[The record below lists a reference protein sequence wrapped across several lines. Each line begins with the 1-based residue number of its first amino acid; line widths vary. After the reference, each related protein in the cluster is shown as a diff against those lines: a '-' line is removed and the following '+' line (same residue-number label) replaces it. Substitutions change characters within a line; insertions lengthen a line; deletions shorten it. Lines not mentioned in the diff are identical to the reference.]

1 MLIGFV
7 VGYDKH
13 VDIDGDIH
21 KSTVEIYKIYST
33 LLFDSVRNHSHVI
46 LMTRLNDK
54 LVDLNKQVRL
64 TMQGE
69 SPCTTLAA
77 V

>member
-21 KSTVEIYKIYST
+21 KSTAEIYTIYST
-33 LLFDSVRNHSHVI
+33 LLFDSDRNHSNVI
-46 LMTRLNDK
+46 LMTQLNDRLND
-54 LVDLNKQVRL
+54 LNTQVRL
-64 TMQGE
+64 TVQGK
-69 SPCTTLAA
+69 SPYTALAA